1 MAVTL
6 DNTVSMP
13 ETHRYL
19 WNIGDWFHLVGAVDG
34 HLWNPQGT
42 ADVSPF
48 SPTSTQQH
56 HINTSPTCILM
67 QIHSTFFY
75 WKAANTTKT
84 TASFPLISSSI
95 TGSIQCYKTT
105 GWKTSIK
112 RSILES
118 EMVHNQEDFT
128 KSKNKPPPKK
138 IHWHWQIAKITPSKC
153 GPWRILRGTHKQR
166 LTLYFSWHHQ
176 SLDRAGSVVVCSEH
190 RFDTTSCPRGC
201 SECRS
206 MPKQTDQLQHTTV
219 TVRQTTHTPV

>member
-138 IHWHWQIAKITPSKC
+138 NS
-153 GPWRILRGTHKQR
+153 
-166 LTLYFSWHHQ
+166 LTLTDSEDNTQQMWPVKNITWHTQTTAYFVLFMAPPVFGQ
-176 SLDRAGSVVVCSEH
+176 SRQ
-190 RFDTTSCPRGC
+190 RGC
-201 SECRS
+201 MFRAQVRHNQLPSGMFW
-206 MPKQTDQLQHTTV
+206 MP
-219 TVRQTTHTPV
+219 